1 MLPRNDS
8 LKEASVPESD
18 PKDLYTTK
26 TTPML
31 IQVPRLSFA
40 CVHGQ
45 GDPNGPDF
53 AMATSALYSFSYAVK
68 MSYKGPHKPE
78 GYTAYKVYP
87 LEGVW
92 DLADKQLAATNKSNY
107 VFDLMIRQPSFVT
120 PDVFRFFLA
129 ETRKKK
135 PNPWLERMEF
145 IQLEEGLCCQMLH
158 LGPYDDEPASFARM
172 QAFCEQQGY
181 LRAER
186 THREIYLNDPRR
198 VAPEKIRTILRFK
211 VGLVG

>member
-1 MLPRNDS
+1 M
-8 LKEASVPESD
+8 PESD

-26 TTPML
+26 TAPML
-31 IQVPRLSFA
+31 IQVPCLSFA
-40 CVHGQ
+40 CVQGQ
-45 GDPNGPDF
+45 GDPNGEDF
-53 AMATSALYSFSYAVK
+53 ALATSALYSISYAIK
-68 MSYKGPHKPE
+68 ISYKGANAPV

-92 DLADKQLAATNKSNY
+92 DLADKSLAPTDKSNY

-120 PDVFRFFLA
+120 PEVFSFFLA

-135 PNPWLERMEF
+135 ANPWLEKMEF
-145 IQLEEGLCCQMLH
+145 AQIEDGWCCQMLH
-158 LGPYDDEPASFARM
+158 LGPYDAEPASFERM
-172 QAFCEQQGY
+172 QAFCDQQGY

-211 VGLVG
+211 VRQVS